1 MSLPIS
7 GPPVLTPVPNLTLP
21 VTVNGSFTLEVN
33 ISDYNLPIDSITWQ
47 RGSDSL
53 LTTGT
58 QFTLTNSTDTL
69 GSGSAT
75 LTAGFTNSLVDDGMY
90 TLTVSN
96 PAGNDSVVFDVTV
109 QSELSAVVHMYIH
122 MQRVHA

>member
-1 MSLPIS
+1 M
-7 GPPVLTPVPNLTLP
+7 LTPVPNLTLP

-58 QFTLTNSTDTL
+58 QFTLTNNTDTL

-75 LTAGFTNSLVDDGMY
+75 LTAGFTDSLVDDGMY
-90 TLTVSN
+90 TVTVSN

-109 QSELSAVVHMYIH
+109 QSELSAVVHMYIR
-122 MQRVHA
+122 MQRVYV